1 MSNAN
6 QIQASTAGDDENA
19 LRELFGAL
27 WKERFMVIRDVIAAI
42 ALAALYL
49 RFAERKYTA
58 GYLLQPVAGEGS
70 MLRLGGLGGLVS
82 IIGVSLSPTY
92 GSDFL
97 ELKLFNN

>member
-1 MSNAN
+1 MSNAS
-6 QIQASTAGDDENA
+6 QTQASTAGDDKNA

-27 WKERFMVIRDVIAAI
+27 WKERFMIIRDVIAEV

-49 RFAERKYTA
+49 SFAERKYTV
-58 GYLLQPVAGEGS
+58 GYLLQPVAGERS

-82 IIGVSLSPTY
+82 IIGVSLSCTS

-97 ELKLFNN
+97 EFQLFNN

>member
-1 MSNAN
+1 M
-6 QIQASTAGDDENA
+6 I
-19 LRELFGAL
+19 
-27 WKERFMVIRDVIAAI
+27 IRDVIAAI

-49 RFAERKYTA
+49 RFAEGKYTV
-58 GYLLQPVAGEGS
+58 GYVLQPVAGERS

-82 IIGVSLSPTY
+82 IVGVLLSSTS